1 MLRSLTDE
9 GVSGRGV
16 WGAALSLSQSS
27 ELFVGLLGPFGS
39 VQLVSATA
47 LSHSSSIQGTP
58 SPQPAE
64 RGEALSRGT
73 SQLTEPTHQ
82 VG

>member
-1 MLRSLTDE
+1 MLRTLTDE
-9 GVSGRGV
+9 GVRGRGV
-16 WGAALSLSQSS
+16 WGAALSRSQSR

-47 LSHSSSIQGTP
+47 LSHSSSTQGTP

-64 RGEALSRGT
+64 RGRHYQEGLAS
-73 SQLTEPTHQ
+73 
-82 VG
+82 